1 MHYADIARAF
11 EATVLLS
18 TAAAVGIGARLAFGE
33 REERAD
39 EGAGMATAPVARPLV
54 SEVARIALHPFA
66 QLLLVC
72 AILYVNQVLFG
83 AFILRAHGGS
93 TSFIAQ
99 YIPGDWFAIGR
110 HDPLVVFAAHHVG
123 DGRWLS
129 PTLLR
134 VQAFLELPFTMFA
147 YLAVARLLGRRV
159 ATALCRPAPL
169 ALAALSFSVTFSL
182 VELELPNPFTHDDL
196 VLRAVACVLVP
207 VYVAWTTKREA
218 RGASSASESASSGP
232 SGALGLLAFLA
243 GAGAIAFI
251 VLAVYDA
258 FLLYNLAHLP
268 RYASGLL
275 LSVAIA
281 ALAHV
286 AAPRVDAVLA
296 RAIGSSRAAHRPS
309 PAIDVCVSAL
319 RTFTVLFFVP
329 SLSLRYWG
337 AHASAVACGLLVVGL
352 ASFGGLASALRRCR
366 EADALTPAG
375 MVRLA
380 FAAGVALVLGGW
392 AAQAVWT
399 TSWPGHGHA
408 MPELLL
414 ARLALSFLAVAITS
428 FRAVEIAL
436 CWPSHETKAEAD
448 EA

>member
-1 MHYADIARAF
+1 MHHGAIASAF

-18 TAAAVGIGARLAFGE
+18 TAAALGLGAHLAWAP
-33 REERAD
+33 RAAS
-39 EGAGMATAPVARPLV
+39 EPSVNVSQRSQRPLLTL
-54 SEVARIALHPFA
+54 ALHPLA
-66 QLLLVC
+66 QFLLVC
-72 AILYVNQVLFG
+72 ALVYVNQVLFG

-93 TSFIAQ
+93 TAFIGQ

-110 HDPLVVFAAHHVG
+110 HDPLVALAARHVG

-147 YLAVARLLGRRV
+147 YLAVARLLGRGV
-159 ATALCRPAPL
+159 YTTLCRPVVL

-182 VELELPNPFTHDDL
+182 VELSLPNPYTSDDL
-196 VLRAVACVLVP
+196 VLRAVACLVVP
-207 VYVAWTTKREA
+207 VYIAWIARREA
-218 RGASSASESASSGP
+218 RRSPSLDRAPAGP
-232 SGALGLLAFLA
+232 SGVLGLLTFLA
-243 GAGAIAFI
+243 GAGAISYV
-251 VLAVYDA
+251 VLALYDA

-268 RYASGLL
+268 RYAPGIALSLVIA
-275 LSVAIA
+275 SVAMFA
-281 ALAHV
+281 S
-286 AAPRVDAVLA
+286 PRVDE
-296 RAIGSSRAAHRPS
+296 AIGRATGARSAS

-337 AHASAVACGLLVVGL
+337 AHPTAAACGRLVVALASIGGAARAIGRSRVALGGLVRLGL
-352 ASFGGLASALRRCR
+352 AG
-366 EADALTPAG
+366 
-375 MVRLA
+375 
-380 FAAGVALVLGGW
+380 GVALALGGW
-392 AAQAVWT
+392 AALAVLVT
-399 TSWPGHGHA
+399 AGHG

-428 FRAVEIAL
+428 FRALEIAL